1 MESWSY
7 VSQGKVFLLNE
18 PISIENQ
25 GFVELGFPE
34 MMGKSWPGKNLAKD
48 CFSSK
53 VSEKISIPMAST
65 TNAFSGEEDFSSS
78 VVESNSKDFSLVDLN
93 LGRIADHRDGQ
104 DLSSSVPVK
113 RVRGGLSSKT
123 PFCQVY
129 GCKKDLSSCKDY
141 HKRHKVCEVHSK
153 TAKVVVN
160 GIEQRFCQQCSR
172 FHLLGE
178 FDDGKRSC
186 RKRLAGHN
194 ARRRKPHVGI
204 HSGRIGR
211 LLQSYNGGRFRGN
224 TLTASSFLCQDIL
237 PSTLL
242 PPQTHDT
249 NGWSGC
255 IKLEN
260 GVDYRSQLAIP
271 IAHGDPHPKSLFHH
285 GFGKHCPP
293 FHANGVNLATGRD
306 FNVTSEYPHDMD
318 ARDSLSRSLVQTIGS
333 EDFNLFDS
341 ASIVQGQSGMSTP
354 GCALSLLSSQSQN
367 SSSHSSGIPMAQPL
381 YVSGSHPR
389 DSVSQVSGKLL
400 GASQSHKFNSS
411 RINYV
416 EENQFGSILISDDGE
431 AVNFTDGIFQGSQY
445 MDARDSL
452 SSEDGHTIDLLQL
465 SSQLQR
471 VEHQRQSMQ
480 AKQKNDSY

>member
-7 VSQGKVFLLNE
+7 VSQGNGFVLNE

-34 MMGKSWPGKNLAKD
+34 MMGKSWPGKNLVKD

-53 VSEKISIPMAST
+53 VVSEKFPIPMAST
-65 TNAFSGEEDFSSS
+65 ANAFSGEEDFSSS
-78 VVESNSKDFSLVDLN
+78 MVESNSRDSSLIDLN
-93 LGRIADHRDGQ
+93 LGRIADHRNGQ
-104 DLSSSVPVK
+104 DLSSSAPAK
-113 RVRGGLSSKT
+113 RVRVGLSSKT

-153 TAKVVVN
+153 TAKVLVN
-160 GIEQRFCQQCSR
+160 GIEQR

-194 ARRRKPHVGI
+194 ERRRKPHVGI
-204 HSGRIGR
+204 HSGRTGR
-211 LLQSYNGGRFRGN
+211 LLQSYNGSRFRGN

-249 NGWSGC
+249 NDWGGR
-255 IKLEN
+255 IKLED
-260 GVDYRSQLAIP
+260 GVDYCSQSAIP
-271 IAHGDPHPKSLFHH
+271 IANGDPHPKSLFHH
-285 GFGKHCPP
+285 GLGKPCPP
-293 FHANGVNLATGRD
+293 FHANGVNSATGRD
-306 FNVTSEYPHDMD
+306 FNMISGYPHDLG
-318 ARDSLSRSLVQTIGS
+318 ARDSLSRSLAQTIRS

-341 ASIVQGQSGMSTP
+341 VSTVQGQSGMSTP

-381 YVSGSHPR
+381 YVSGSHPHY
-389 DSVSQVSGKLL
+389 SVSQVSGNIL
-400 GASQSHKFNSS
+400 GASQSPKFNSS
-411 RINYV
+411 RLSYMEGNH
-416 EENQFGSILISDDGE
+416 FGPILISDDGE
-431 AVNFTDGIFQGSQY
+431 AVNFPYGIFRGSQY
-445 MDARDSL
+445 MNARDSL
-452 SSEDGHTIDLLQL
+452 SSEDGPTIDLLQL

-471 VEHQRQSMQ
+471 VEHERQFMLTN
-480 AKQKNDSY
+480 QKNDSY